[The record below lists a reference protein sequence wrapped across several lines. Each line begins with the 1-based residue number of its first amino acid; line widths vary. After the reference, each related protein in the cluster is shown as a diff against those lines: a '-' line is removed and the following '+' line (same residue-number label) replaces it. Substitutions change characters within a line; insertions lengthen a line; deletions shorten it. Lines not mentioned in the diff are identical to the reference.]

1 MARFKLKKGTSER
14 DFGRAIVSAA
24 MAQLTSGGATVA
36 AATAPIEDLIEKQ
49 PNETFRFHY
58 DGKKGDKYVI
68 HIVVPDVKEYLKGRR
83 LDLRRFAHEALADYL
98 ERGCAR

>member
-14 DFGRAIVSAA
+14 DFGRAIVSVAT
-24 MAQLTSGGATVA
+24 AQTGPKA
-36 AATAPIEDLIEKQ
+36 AATAGTTAVEDLIEKEPGQ
-49 PNETFRFHY
+49 KFKFHY

-68 HIVVPDVKEYLKGRR
+68 HIVVPDVSAYLKGRK
-83 LDLRRFAHEALADYL
+83 LDLTDFAHEALADYL